1 MTKPKHIQGWTMTE
15 TLVMMIVAG
24 VVFLA
29 VMDGLV
35 LFNRYTQQKTALIIA
50 NMKLYEGYY
59 HLRYLTATA
68 DSIAV
73 GNGYVRLYRGDNVF
87 TDLVEIDSMLIART
101 GTMGDTLMQRISD
114 LRISVNRSET
124 DSLCLTITATTG
136 NRLYI
141 SFPIKFSEEEQIIES
156 LREQENL
163 YRYEEL

>member
-1 MTKPKHIQGWTMTE
+1 MTNHKHIQGWTLTE

-35 LFNRYTQQKTALIIA
+35 LFNRYTQQKTALITA
-50 NMKLYEGYY
+50 NIRLYEGYY
-59 HLRYLTATA
+59 HLRHLTATA

-73 GNGYVRLYRGDNVF
+73 GNGYVRLYRGDNIF

-101 GTMGDTLMQRISD
+101 GAMADTLMQRIFD
-114 LRISVNRSET
+114 LRKSENRSET
-124 DSLCLTITATTG
+124 DSLCLTMTVAAG

-141 SFPIKFSEEEQIIES
+141 SFPIKSSAEEQIIES
-156 LREQENL
+156 LREQENR